1 MDLLEYQGKQL
12 FAKHGVPVPEGRP
25 ASTVAEAVE
34 AAEALGYP
42 VVIKAQ
48 VQIGGRGKAG
58 GIKLAKDRAEAEEN
72 ATAILGMD
80 IRGFTVQELYVEHGE
95 KRFGPYAPVGGP
107 IPLHKY
113 RKFKK
118 STAEERAD
126 RVAALAESIGLPRAA
141 LSGGEL
147 PPLPSA
153 MPTTKVAF
161 SDPDPFQTLAFPSTI
176 AAKRAV
182 ADELG
187 LALAKLA
194 PEDRAFIDALVH
206 ETLDKPTVLARVR
219 AHFKHRAQGG

>member
-1 MDLLEYQGKQL
+1 MLRRLYFCTFAREPERRKVGSDARVSVGGTHYQVDPDLAGEEVILWWGL
-12 FAKHGVPVPEGRP
+12 F
-25 ASTVAEAVE
+25 
-34 AAEALGYP
+34 
-42 VVIKAQ
+42 
-48 VQIGGRGKAG
+48 
-58 GIKLAKDRAEAEEN
+58 D
-72 ATAILGMD
+72 
-80 IRGFTVQELYVEHGE
+80 QELYVEHGE

-113 RKFKK
+113 RRFKK

-126 RVAALAESIGLPRAA
+126 RVAALAENIGLPRTA

-153 MPTTKVAF
+153 MTTAKVAF
-161 SDPDPFQTLAFPSTI
+161 SDPDPFQTLAFPSII

-187 LALAKLA
+187 LALAKIS

-206 ETLDKPTVLARVR
+206 ETLDKHTVLARVR